1 MEVEEGGQV
10 AAARGMV
17 AVGRMIPAP
26 LFGKEETEEEGGGG
40 GSTEPGV
47 PAGTSQHRVG
57 IIAILRP
64 ILYFRGGAIIST
76 KPRGV
81 PCSEISMRACW
92 CTTRRESLSGLPPV
106 PPSLPS
112 SSSSHSRRCRQT

>member
-40 GSTEPGV
+40 AKEPVV
-47 PAGTSQHRVG
+47 PAGMTQHRVG

-64 ILYFRGGAIIST
+64 NRYFRGGTIIST